1 MNRRMTH
8 TELKYFQGGARCP
21 QRAFSVQPQSSA
33 LGLPAVAQTM
43 RSTPSGW
50 RIAAALFAC
59 LFLLALPSALRAQ
72 SIHWDPSGGTLAV
85 GQVSELTLVCE
96 NCEPKD
102 TPAPPSVPGLTLE
115 LRGRSQNISM
125 VNFSVSKSLLFTF
138 AARLDRQQS
147 VDIPAFNMETDK
159 GRIQVPPA
167 HFDPGTAT
175 VGQSNVNLDAV
186 ANSRFALPGPTVW
199 AGEVFPLTYTL
210 SVARRYF
217 QSLGSNLDWS
227 PAPLAVEDWSKP
239 ESLEKSVNGEPTLS
253 IIYRTRAYA
262 TTPGPVKLQAATQL
276 LNLATGSSGFGL
288 FQNPVLQQ
296 YSITS
301 NRPEITV
308 RALPAPAP
316 AAFNGAV
323 GQFKLESK
331 VVPDRANVGE
341 PITWTLVL
349 SGTGNWPEI
358 PGLPPRDVSKDFQV
372 VQPQAKRT
380 VAEGKLF
387 DLSLSEDV
395 VLMPTRA
402 GRYTLGPVA
411 FAYFDPKSGTYKT
424 LTTEKVTVAV
434 AESGEQKA
442 ESEKKAPT
450 AEAQTAGAPLSPPP
464 GPPAGLPGDPLP
476 GAGSALA
483 PISLNSLL
491 TLCLLFAIGG
501 PLLFW
506 FFLSL
511 RRAWVTDP
519 MKPRREA
526 RRRLRATIEA
536 LSAQTPDSPPPISIR
551 ELLLAW
557 QRDAAV
563 LWEIAHAAPSPLALL
578 GQIRNPKSV
587 PRPQA
592 DSLTIRNGEQA
603 AAWIQLWR
611 EADRALYSA
620 KGVLPAD
627 WGARAELALDARP
640 VPSFSAATLFLP
652 RNLLP
657 FFCAAVLLA
666 LALPVLRADPL
677 ADYRK
682 GDFIAAEKAWQA
694 VVAKNPTDWRARH
707 NLGLALIQQERPAEA
722 AAQWTAAFVQ
732 HPDDP
737 STLRHFV
744 LGCDKAGYTP
754 AVLAVFAQSGPVQDV
769 ARLASPAEWQLAL
782 VAAGLL
788 VAVALALWLLVGYG
802 RRARWLNWT
811 AGSLLVAAL
820 LLTAAAVVSLHAYG
834 PAADARAA
842 LAWRHS
848 ALRSIPTEADTTQ
861 KTTPLA
867 AGALAVVDK
876 TFLGW
881 VRLSFDNGQSGWV
894 RQEDV
899 VMLWQ

>member
-1 MNRRMTH
+1 
-8 TELKYFQGGARCP
+8 
-21 QRAFSVQPQSSA
+21 
-33 LGLPAVAQTM
+33 
-43 RSTPSGW
+43 
-50 RIAAALFAC
+50 
-59 LFLLALPSALRAQ
+59 LRAQ
-72 SIHWDPSGGTLAV
+72 SIHWEPSGGTLAV
-85 GQVSELTLVCE
+85 GQVSELTLICE

-102 TPAPPSVPGLTLE
+102 TPAPPRVPGLTLE

-147 VDIPAFNMETDK
+147 VEIPAFDVETDK
-159 GRIQVPPA
+159 ARIRVPSA
-167 HFDPGTAT
+167 RFDPGTAT
-175 VGQSNVNLDAV
+175 VGQSNVNLEAV
-186 ANSRFALPGPTVW
+186 TNSRFAVPGPTVW
-199 AGEVFPLTYTL
+199 VGEVFPLTYTL
-210 SVARRYF
+210 SVARRYY

-227 PAPLAVEDWSKP
+227 PAPLAIEDWSKP

-262 TTPGPVKLQAATQL
+262 TTRGPVKLQPATQL
-276 LNLATGSSGFGL
+276 LNLTTGYSGFGL

-301 NRPEITV
+301 NQPEITV
-308 RALPAPAP
+308 RALPAPTP
-316 AAFNGAV
+316 TGFNGAV

-349 SGTGNWPEI
+349 SGTGNWPDI
-358 PGLPPRDVSKDFQV
+358 PGLPPREVSKDFQV

-380 VAEGKLF
+380 VTEGKLF
-387 DLSLSEDV
+387 DVSLSEDV

-402 GRYTLGPVA
+402 GRYTLGPIA
-411 FAYFDPKSGTYKT
+411 FTYFDPKSGSYKT
-424 LTTEKVTVAV
+424 LTTERVTVEVTDTSAPSAANEKPV
-434 AESGEQKA
+434 PT
-442 ESEKKAPT
+442 SEAPT
-450 AEAQTAGAPLSPPP
+450 SPLSALRAPLTAPP
-464 GPPAGLPGDPLP
+464 GPPAALPGDPLL
-476 GAGSALA
+476 GAADALTPFSFRALLVLCLLSALA
-483 PISLNSLL
+483 CPL
-491 TLCLLFAIGG
+491 TFWLFLA
-501 PLLFW
+501 
-506 FFLSL
+506 L
-511 RRAWVTDP
+511 RRAWATDP
-519 MKPRREA
+519 VKPRREA
-526 RRRLRATIEA
+526 RRRLRTTIEA
-536 LSAQTPDSPPPISIR
+536 LSAQTADSPASPPIR

-557 QRDAAV
+557 QHDAAV
-563 LWEIAHAAPSPLALL
+563 LWEIVHAAPSPLALL
-578 GQIRNPKSV
+578 AETRNSKSV

-592 DSLTIRNGEQA
+592 DSMTIRNTEQT
-603 AAWIQLWR
+603 AAWETLWR

-620 KGVLPAD
+620 KGALPSD
-627 WGARAELALDARP
+627 WSARAELALEAKP
-640 VPSFSAATLFLP
+640 VKSFSPSTLFLP

-657 FFCAAVLLA
+657 FFCAALLLG
-666 LALPVLRADPL
+666 LALPALRADPL

-682 GDFIAAEKAWQA
+682 GDFVAAEKAWQA
-694 VVAKNPTDWRARH
+694 TLAKHPTDWRARH

-732 HPDDP
+732 HPNDP

-754 AVLAVFAQSGPVQDV
+754 AVLAVFAQSGPVPDL

-788 VAVALALWLLVGYG
+788 VAVAFGLWLLVGYG
-802 RRARWLNWT
+802 QRARWLKPAAW
-811 AGSLLVAAL
+811 SLLVLAL
-820 LLTAAAVVSLHAYG
+820 LLTAAAAVSLHAYG

-881 VRLSFDNGQSGWV
+881 VRLSFDNGQTGWV

>member
-1 MNRRMTH
+1 MNRRMT
-8 TELKYFQGGARCP
+8 TRFCLI
-21 QRAFSVQPQSSA
+21 FS
-33 LGLPAVAQTM
+33 
-43 RSTPSGW
+43 
-50 RIAAALFAC
+50 C
-59 LFLLALPSALRAQ
+59 LLALTPVLRAQ
-72 SIHWDPSGGTLAV
+72 SIHWEPSGGTLAV
-85 GQVSELTLVCE
+85 GQVSELTLVCD

-102 TPAPPSVPGLTLE
+102 APAPPSVPGLTLE

-138 AARLDRQQS
+138 AARLDRRQS
-147 VDIPAFNMETDK
+147 VEIPAFDVETDK
-159 GRIQVPPA
+159 GRIRVPA
-167 HFDPGTAT
+167 ARFDPGTAT
-175 VGQSNVNLDAV
+175 VGQSNVNLEAV

-199 AGEVFPLTYTL
+199 TGEVFPLTYTL
-210 SVARRYF
+210 AIARRYY

-227 PAPLAVEDWSKP
+227 SAPLAVEEWSKP
-239 ESLEKSVNGEPTLS
+239 ETLEKAVNGEPTLS

-262 TTPGPVKLQAATQL
+262 TAPGPVKLQPATQL
-276 LNLATGSSGFGL
+276 VNLATGSTGFGL
-288 FQNPVLQQ
+288 FQSPMLQQ

-301 NRPEITV
+301 NQPEIVV
-308 RALPAPAP
+308 RPLPQPAP

-349 SGTGNWPEI
+349 SGTGNWPDI
-358 PGLPPRDVSKDFQV
+358 PGLPPRAVSKDFQV
-372 VQPQAKRT
+372 VQPQANRT

-387 DLSLSEDV
+387 DVTLSEDV

-402 GRYTLGPVA
+402 GRYTLSPVA
-411 FAYFDPKSGTYKT
+411 FVYFDPKSGSYKT
-424 LTTEKVTVAV
+424 LTTEKVTVTVTDTSAPQ
-434 AESGEQKA
+434 AA
-442 ESEKKAPT
+442 NEKPAPS
-450 AEAQTAGAPLSPPP
+450 AEAPNSSLSALRSPLSPPP
-464 GPPAGLPGDPLP
+464 GPPAALPGDPLP
-476 GAGSALA
+476 GSARALT
-483 PISLNSLL
+483 PLSSQSLL
-491 TLCLLFAIGG
+491 TVGLLSAVGC

-506 FFLSL
+506 SFLAL
-511 RRAWVTDP
+511 RRAWATDP
-519 MKPRREA
+519 AKPRREA

-536 LSAQTPDSPPPISIR
+536 LSAQSAVAAVTPRVR

-557 QRDAAV
+557 QRDTAV

-578 GQIRNPKSV
+578 GETRNSNLEIRNS
-587 PRPQA
+587 
-592 DSLTIRNGEQA
+592 DHA
-603 AAWIQLWR
+603 AAWVQLWR
-611 EADRALYSA
+611 EADCALYSA
-620 KGVLPAD
+620 KGALPPD
-627 WGARAELALDARP
+627 WGARAELALDAKP
-640 VPSFSAATLFLP
+640 VKSFSPATLFLP

-657 FFCAAVLLA
+657 FFCAALL
-666 LALPVLRADPL
+666 LGLTLPRLVADPL
-677 ADYRK
+677 ADYRQ
-682 GDFIAAEKAWQA
+682 GDFAAAEKAWQA
-694 VVAKNPTDWRARH
+694 VVAKHPTDWRARH
-707 NLGLALIQQERPAEA
+707 NLGLALMQQDRPAEA

-737 STLRHFV
+737 STLHQFA

-754 AVLAVFAQSGPVQDV
+754 AVLAVFVQSGPVQDL

-788 VAVALALWLLVGYG
+788 VAVAIGCWLLVGYG
-802 RRARWLNWT
+802 RRARWLKPAAW
-811 AGSLLVAAL
+811 SLLVLAL
-820 LLTAAAVVSLHAYG
+820 LLAAAAAVSLHAYG

-881 VRLSFDNGQSGWV
+881 VRLSFENGQTGWV